1 MTHRRNTQTGLS
13 LVEIMVSL
21 LLGSL
26 LAIGIVQIFSGTQA
40 SNHIILG
47 EARLTENSRFAADAL
62 SRQLRLA
69 GLRTVPEQ
77 LPELVFD
84 SDNPAISGTAG
95 TSTTDEDATREV
107 VVVIAGATSLTLP
120 KVKANTDTVSIR
132 YQGLDDGTI
141 TDCIGQTVDA
151 GETAV
156 DTYFVAASAATEASE
171 FSLYCQTAR
180 IDSFGVGSI
189 DTNNGAVAISGDV
202 RDLSLRFGE
211 DVTGDGVANRFVAAD
226 LAGLDMSEVV
236 GVQITM
242 VMNGARPL
250 SVAQLAGTET
260 VVEQDLQRSFQ
271 RTVSLRNLLR

>member
-1 MTHRRNTQTGLS
+1 MKRLVHRQLGLS
-13 LVEIMVSL
+13 LVEIMISL

-40 SNHIILG
+40 SNQLILG

-84 SDNPAISGTAG
+84 SSNPAMSGTAG
-95 TSTTDEDATREV
+95 SDTSDDTATRTV
-107 VVVIAGATSLTLP
+107 VVNIAGPTNLTLSG
-120 KVKANTDTVSIR
+120 VKANTDTVSIR

-141 TDCIGQTVDA
+141 NDCIGQVVNG

-156 DTYFVAASAATEASE
+156 DTYFVAASEDTEASE

-180 IDSFGVGSI
+180 IDSFGVGSV
-189 DTNNGAVAISGDV
+189 DTANGAVPISGDV
-202 RDLSLRFGE
+202 RDMTLRFGE

-226 LAGLDMSEVV
+226 LVGLDMSEVV
-236 GVQITM
+236 GVQVTM
-242 VMNGARPL
+242 LMNGARPL
-250 SVAQLAGTET
+250 SVAQLAGQET